1 MKLRKK
7 TEAETIKFERC
18 HDGVGTVFC
27 ENMLNPEDSRYGYQW
42 FHCDRIPAGTT
53 IGEHL
58 HEGSEEI
65 YYLLS
70 GSGTLLFNGEAFP
83 MNAGDISLVGDG
95 ETHGFINDS
104 GIDATMIVVEI
115 RPKQQ

>member
-7 TEAETIKFERC
+7 SDAEVIEFEKC
-18 HDGVGTVFC
+18 HEGIGTVFC
-27 ENMLNPEDSRYGYQW
+27 ENMLKPEDSKYGYQW
-42 FHCDRIPAGTT
+42 FHYDRIPSGTT

-65 YYLLS
+65 YYLLE
-70 GSGTLLFNGEAFP
+70 GRGTLLFNGEKLDMA
-83 MNAGDISLVGDG
+83 AGDISVVGDG

-104 GIDATMIVVEI
+104 GADVIMIVVEI
-115 RPKQQ
+115 RPSN